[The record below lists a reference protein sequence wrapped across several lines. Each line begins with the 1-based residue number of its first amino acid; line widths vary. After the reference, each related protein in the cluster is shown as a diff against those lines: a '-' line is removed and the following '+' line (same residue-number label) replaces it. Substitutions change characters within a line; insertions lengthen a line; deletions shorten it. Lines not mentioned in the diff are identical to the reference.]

1 MNQLSKHK
9 IPLGTLI
16 LSGVGTIIGSGW
28 LFGAAH
34 AAAIAG
40 PASIFSWIIGAFLAL
55 LIALNLIEIVSIAPS
70 SMGSMGQYLRYTHG
84 DFASFIVE
92 WSILLGFISLVPSE
106 AAASTQYLSN
116 WGYPWAA
123 TLFNNQTHDLT
134 TNGLIIASLLCV
146 LYFFVNYFSLS
157 ILSKSIKYITLFK
170 LLVPLITLICLIYF
184 GHNSDNFTAIGNH
197 SIAPYGL
204 NSVVTAVTAGGIVY
218 AFNGFS
224 TPISFALEA
233 KNPKRNIP
241 IAIFLSIGICALIY
255 IALQYAYLVAIPHD
269 ELVKNTWKGLN
280 LSSPF
285 ANLAI
290 ALNLNFI
297 AIFMYIDAFVSP
309 SGTGIIDMSLSARVI
324 SNLSGYFPNQFT
336 KIDKTTGLPKAA
348 LWAVLFIAIAIMW
361 LLPSWQK
368 IVEVVSVGFV
378 LSYSLIAVCNSSFRK
393 LSSNLNNNPTAIK
406 IKGMRILAPI
416 SFIFATF
423 MLYWS
428 RWPYNGLVMLVV
440 LLGLPIYII
449 YAIRSKDINI
459 RKDTAQALWLIFYLI
474 FVAIFGYIGSSDF
487 GGVNLIP
494 DIYDHIILAIAA
506 IIFYIWGTK
515 ASKKTEYYIK
525 EIENAPKLTDL

>member
-1 MNQLSKHK
+1 MNQPSKHK

-55 LIALNLIEIVSIAPS
+55 LIALNLIEIVSVSPA

-92 WSILLGFISLVPSE
+92 WAILLGFISLVPSE
-106 AAASTQYLSN
+106 ATASTQYLSS
-116 WGYPWAA
+116 WSYPWAA

-134 TNGLIIASLLCV
+134 TNGLIIASFLCV
-146 LYFFVNYFSLS
+146 LYFLVNYLSLS

-170 LLVPLITLICLIYF
+170 LLVPILTLVCLIYF
-184 GHNSDNFTAIGNH
+184 GHDSQNFTAIGNH
-197 SIAPYGL
+197 SIAPYGISSIL
-204 NSVVTAVTAGGIVY
+204 TAVTAGGIVY

-233 KNPKRNIP
+233 KNPRRNIP
-241 IAIFLSIGICALIY
+241 IAIFLSIGICTVIY
-255 IALQYAYLVAIPHD
+255 VALQYAYLVSIPHE
-269 ELVKNTWKGLN
+269 ELLKNTWKGLN

-297 AIFMYIDAFVSP
+297 ALFMYADAFVSP
-309 SGTGIIDMSLSARVI
+309 SGTGIIDMSLSARVL
-324 SNLSGYFPNQFT
+324 SNLSDYFPDKIT
-336 KIDKTTGLPKAA
+336 KIDKATGLPKAA
-348 LWAVLFIAIAIMW
+348 LCVVLVLSIAIMW

-393 LSSNLNNNPTAIK
+393 LGPATGFTSSTAIR
-406 IKGMRILAPI
+406 IKGMKILAPI

-428 RWPYNGLVMLVV
+428 SWPFNGLVMIVV
-440 LLGLPIYII
+440 LLGLPIYVI
-449 YAIRSKDINI
+449 YAMRSKSVDIRTDT
-459 RKDTAQALWLIFYLI
+459 RKALWLISYLI
-474 FVAIFGYIGSSDF
+474 FIAIFGYIGSSDF
-487 GGVNLIP
+487 GGINLIP
-494 DIYDHIILAIAA
+494 SIYDHIILAIAS
-506 IIFYIWGTK
+506 IVFYIWGVG
-515 ASKKTEYYIK
+515 SSEKTEYFIK
-525 EIENAPKLTDL
+525 EIENTQH